1 MNVLHKFS
9 ALCLTGLLLGC
20 AGPSAQDSSAPVPR
34 PTAWPRI
41 TLYDSVYNAIDSIPV
56 VFEANAASEIV
67 HTRPGWVNIN
77 YPAYA
82 STIYLTVTQTT
93 PAEIESVVDNRLER
107 MALNIADNT
116 DVNQEHIVSP
126 DFESIMLVSPGTRS
140 TPVQFVSTD
149 RRSTVVSGTAFLHN
163 AGQIASTDSVA
174 PVIESLRHDIVHA
187 LKNLTIR

>member
-1 MNVLHKFS
+1 MKTLS
-9 ALCLTGLLLGC
+9 LLLPVCLASLLC
-20 AGPSAQDSSAPVPR
+20 ACSGQTSRDKTPVPR
-34 PTAWPRI
+34 PEAWPRI
-41 TLYDSVYNAIDSIPV
+41 AIYDSIYQVVDSLPV
-56 VFEANAASEIV
+56 VFEANASAKIE

-116 DVNQEHIVSP
+116 DVTQEHIVSP
-126 DFESIMLVSPGTRS
+126 DFESIMLISHGTRS

>member
-1 MNVLHKFS
+1 MKTLS
-9 ALCLTGLLLGC
+9 LLLPVCLASLLC
-20 AGPSAQDSSAPVPR
+20 ACSGQTSRDKTPVPR
-34 PTAWPRI
+34 PEAWPRI
-41 TLYDSVYNAIDSIPV
+41 AIYDSIYQVVDSLPV
-56 VFEANAASEIV
+56 VFEANASAKIE

-116 DVNQEHIVSP
+116 DVTQEHIVSP
-126 DFESIMLVSPGTRS
+126 DFESIMLISPGTRS

>member
-1 MNVLHKFS
+1 MKTLS
-9 ALCLTGLLLGC
+9 LLLPVCLASLLC
-20 AGPSAQDSSAPVPR
+20 ACSGQTSRDKTPVPR
-34 PTAWPRI
+34 PEAWPRI
-41 TLYDSVYNAIDSIPV
+41 AIYDSIYQVVDSLPV
-56 VFEANAASEIV
+56 VFEANASAKIE

-77 YPAYA
+77 YPAYN
-82 STIYLTVTQTT
+82 STIYLTVTETN

-107 MALNIADNT
+107 MALNISENADAR
-116 DVNQEHIVSP
+116 QEHFVSP
-126 DFESIMLVSPGTRS
+126 EFESLMLVSPGTRS
-140 TPVQFVSTD
+140 TPLQFVATD

>member
-1 MNVLHKFS
+1 MKTLS
-9 ALCLTGLLLGC
+9 LLLPVCLASLLC
-20 AGPSAQDSSAPVPR
+20 ACSGQTSRDKTPVPR
-34 PTAWPRI
+34 PEAWPRI
-41 TLYDSVYNAIDSIPV
+41 AIYDSIYQVVDSLPV
-56 VFEANAASEIV
+56 VFEANASAKIE

-82 STIYLTVTQTT
+82 STIYLSVTQTT

-107 MALNIADNT
+107 MAFNIADNT
-116 DVNQEHIVSP
+116 DVTKEHIVSP
-126 DFESIMLVSPGTRS
+126 DFESIMLISPVTRS

-174 PVIESLRHDIVHA
+174 PVIESLKRDLVHA
-187 LKNLTIR
+187 LNNLTKR